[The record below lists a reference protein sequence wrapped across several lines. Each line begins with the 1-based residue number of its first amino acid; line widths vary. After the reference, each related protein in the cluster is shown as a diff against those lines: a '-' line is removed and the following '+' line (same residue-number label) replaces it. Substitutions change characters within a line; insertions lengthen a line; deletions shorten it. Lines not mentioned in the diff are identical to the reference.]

1 MTLFTLAISLICMW
15 ALSFYATTILRQ
27 DMERI
32 SGQQQ
37 FSTASMAANNV
48 NREIGLRIDAL
59 KTVASALTP
68 QMLGDTPVLQK
79 YLEDRSVFQSLFN
92 AGTFVTGLDGIA
104 TASTPLSTQRQ
115 GINYL
120 DRDYAIAALKDG
132 TATIG
137 QPMLGKMTN
146 APAVVMAAPILD
158 AQGKTIG
165 ALMGVTDLSLP
176 NFMDYVT
183 ESNYG
188 KSGGFLIIARKARLI
203 VTATDKRR
211 VMQKIG
217 DSATVNR
224 YIGGYEG
231 SDVFV
236 NQLGVEVLSSVK
248 SIPIANWYLA
258 ASLPIAEAFE
268 PMREMRRRMILATI
282 LLSLLACG
290 LTWWMLR
297 RQLYPVLAVAEKLAT
312 MADENV
318 PLRPLP
324 LPMPKHT
331 EVDELIVGVN
341 RVLKTL
347 EVREKAL
354 MESEIFRSAIIDSV
368 FAEIAVLDRHGV
380 ITAVNQPWQRF
391 AEENNVIPGVPASHT
406 GIGTNYLDVCRKVDD
421 TTDEDSARQVLL
433 GVQAVLERRLPLFTM
448 EYRCDSPDEQR
459 WFMMTVTPLE
469 LASGGAV
476 VTHNN
481 ITGRKHAE
489 IELFAA
495 KAEAE
500 TANQSKSHFLA
511 AVSHDLRQPLA
522 ALTLY
527 VDLLNGVALG
537 SNAQILPCIKDCV
550 TNLGDLLSDLLDV
563 SKLEAGAVV
572 PVMSSFSMNEVLGAL
587 LSVHAAKAEDKGL
600 SLRVHPTNVAIR
612 TDRTLMLRLLGNLI
626 ANALEYTESG
636 GVLIACRRHAGKQWL
651 EVYDTGI
658 GIAEDK
664 IDFIF
669 EEFRQVANEA
679 RNAGSGLGLYIVA
692 KSAELLDLQIRVH
705 SRVGRG
711 SLFAVELPVVD
722 TIVTVNQISA
732 PRSDIKLRI
741 ALVEDNVRVLRALAL
756 TLEQLGHVVV
766 TASSGKEIIE
776 RLNGRA
782 PDLIISD
789 YRLAVGETGYDV
801 IAQTKAVFGV
811 ALPALI
817 ITGDTDKKLVSS
829 MSEKGIVVL
838 YKPVHADT
846 LRTTIMHVTEKSAQ
860 SILG

>member
-15 ALSFYATTILRQ
+15 ALSFYTTTILRQ

-48 NREIGLRIDAL
+48 NREIKLRIDAL
-59 KTVASALTP
+59 KTVAATLTP
-68 QMLGDTPVLQK
+68 QMLGNTPALQK

-92 AGTFVTGLDGIA
+92 AGTFITGPDGTA

-115 GINYL
+115 GINYME
-120 DRDYAIAALKDG
+120 RDYVVAALKDG
-132 TATIG
+132 MASVG
-137 QPMLGKMTN
+137 QPVLGKASK
-146 APAVVMAAPILD
+146 APGFAIAVPIMD

-165 ALMGVTDLSLP
+165 TLIGVTDLSLP

-183 ESNYG
+183 ESSYG
-188 KSGGFLIIARKARLI
+188 KTGGFLIIARKPRLI

-211 VMQKIG
+211 VMRKIG
-217 DSATVNR
+217 NSAMVNR

-258 ASLPIAEAFE
+258 ASLPITEAFE
-268 PMREMRRRMILATI
+268 PMRDMRRRMILATI

-297 RQLYPVLAVAEKLAT
+297 RQLFPVLAAAEKLAT
-312 MADENV
+312 MAVENV
-318 PLRPLP
+318 PLRPLS
-324 LPMPKHT
+324 LPIPRHT
-331 EVDELIVGVN
+331 EVGELIVGVN

-347 EVREKAL
+347 EVRETASKD
-354 MESEIFRSAIIDSV
+354 SEIFRSAIIDSV

-391 AEENNVIPGVPASHT
+391 AEENNVVPGVAASHT
-406 GIGTNYLDVCRKVDD
+406 GVGTNYLEVCRKVAG
-421 TTDEDSARQVLL
+421 TTAEDSARRVVL
-433 GVQAVLERRLPLFTM
+433 GVQAVLGRRLPLFTM

-459 WFMMTVTPLE
+459 WFMMIVTPLE

-563 SKLEAGAVV
+563 SKLEAGVVV
-572 PVMSSFSMNEVLGAL
+572 PVMSSFAMNEVLGAL

-600 SLRVHPTNVAIR
+600 SLRVHPTNVVIR

-626 ANALEYTESG
+626 ANALEYTKSG
-636 GVLIACRRHAGKQWL
+636 GVLIACRQHAGKQWL

-664 IDFIF
+664 IGFIF
-669 EEFRQVANEA
+669 EEFRQVENEA

-692 KSAELLDLQIRVH
+692 KSAELLGLQIRVC

-711 SLFAVELPVVD
+711 SLFAVELPTVD
-722 TIVTVNQISA
+722 AIVTVDQTRA
-732 PRSDIKLRI
+732 PHSDIKLRI
-741 ALVEDNVRVLRALAL
+741 GLVEDNVRVLRALTL

-766 TASSGKEIIE
+766 AAGSGEEIIE
-776 RLNGRA
+776 RLNGQA

-789 YRLAVGETGYDV
+789 YRLAAGETGYDV
-801 IAQTKAVFGV
+801 IAHTKAVFGD

-817 ITGDTDKKLVSS
+817 ITGDTDKNLVSS

-838 YKPVHADT
+838 YKPVQVDA
-846 LRTTIMHVTEKSAQ
+846 LRASIMHVTDKD
-860 SILG
+860 IR